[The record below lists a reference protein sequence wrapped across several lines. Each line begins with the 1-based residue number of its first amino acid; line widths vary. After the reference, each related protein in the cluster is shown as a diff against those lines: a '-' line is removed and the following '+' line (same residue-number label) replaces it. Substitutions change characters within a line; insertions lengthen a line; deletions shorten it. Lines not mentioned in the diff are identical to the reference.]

1 MSSGTD
7 RANGNQE
14 AAAPEPTAD
23 GDLNVTVPQQA
34 NGVQQANEAHSYMDF
49 GSTHTKTPDGKHL
62 VVLRAE
68 MLSDAQGRVRGCAT
82 LLVVLPLLRQ

>member
-7 RANGNQE
+7 GAGDRD

-23 GDLNVTVPQQA
+23 GDVNVTVPQQA
-34 NGVQQANEAHSYMDF
+34 DGVQQANGAHSYMDF
-49 GSTHTKTPDGKHL
+49 GSALTKNPEDGKHL

-68 MLSDAQGRVRGCAT
+68 MLSDAQGRVRSCAT
-82 LLVVLPLLRQ
+82 LLIVLHPMRQ